1 MAQPNFPN
9 ARAALPACLL
19 AAAGWLSGC
28 GGGGGPAEGTG
39 TAATAQATQDAKAS
53 AQPAAALAFTA
64 PGDGA
69 DVFDVGTA
77 VGVAVEAPGAE
88 DGATVVFSAG
98 TAAILPVAAPVRA
111 GTASASFTASV
122 PGPQVISATLASASG
137 AATAPSFAS
146 RTLYA
151 RPAPAPLEVL
161 VPAYFYPSEGSPWEA
176 LSAGARA
183 YPDVAVT
190 AILNPDNGVFKR
202 ANPEFTAAAG
212 TFVQSGGRLLG
223 YVYTRYGARSASTV
237 KRNIDSYLQL
247 YGRGLISGFFIDEM
261 STSPKR
267 LAYYLDLYTYIK
279 GRDAGLRVVGN
290 PGTQTTSGYL
300 AAADTLVNFENRSPA
315 FASYDPRA
323 DGGWL
328 YQVANTRQA
337 ALLHDAPDCAAMQQ
351 AVRTAAAPRSNAGM
365 LYVTDDQFNPDT
377 GEGNPWDTLPGY
389 WLRFLGT
396 VDAVNRG
403 ASLPSC

>member
-9 ARAALPACLL
+9 ARVALPACLL
-19 AAAGWLSGC
+19 AAAGLLGAC
-28 GGGGGPAEGTG
+28 GGGGGPADGTG
-39 TAATAQATQDAKAS
+39 TAATSRTAQDARAS
-53 AQPAAALAFTA
+53 ALPAAALAFTA

-69 DVFDVGTA
+69 DVIDVGTA
-77 VGVAVEAPGAE
+77 IGVAVEAPGAE

-98 TAAILPVAAPVRA
+98 TAAILPAAAPVRA

-137 AATAPSFAS
+137 AASAS
-146 RTLYA
+146 RTVYA

-161 VPAYFYPSEGSPWEA
+161 VPAYFYPSEGSPWDA

-183 YPDVAVT
+183 YPGVAVT
-190 AILNPDNGVFKR
+190 AILNPDNGVFKS

-223 YVYTRYGARSASTV
+223 YVYTRYGARSASMV

-279 GRDAGLRVVGN
+279 ARDPGLRVVGN

-337 ALLHDAPDCAAMQQ
+337 VLLHDAPGCAAMQQ
-351 AVRTAAAPRSNAGM
+351 AVRAAATPRSNAGM

-377 GEGNPWDTLPGY
+377 GEGNLWDALPGY

>member
-19 AAAGWLSGC
+19 AAAGLLGAC
-28 GGGGGPAEGTG
+28 GGGGSPAESTG
-39 TAATAQATQDAKAS
+39 TAMTSEAAQDAKAS
-53 AQPAAALAFTA
+53 ALPAAALAFTA

-69 DVFDVGTA
+69 DAFDVGAA

-88 DGATVVFSAG
+88 DGDSVVFSAG

-111 GTASASFTASV
+111 GTASASFTASI
-122 PGPQVISATLASASG
+122 PGPQVISATLASSSG
-137 AATAPSFAS
+137 AASAL
-146 RTLYA
+146 RTVYA

-161 VPAYFYPSEGSPWEA
+161 VPAYFYPSEGSPWDA

-183 YPDVAVT
+183 YPGVAVT

-202 ANPEFTAAAG
+202 ANPEFAAAAG

-279 GRDAGLRVVGN
+279 ARDAGLRVVGN

-351 AVRTAAAPRSNAGM
+351 AVRAAAAPRSNAGM
-365 LYVTDDQFNPDT
+365 LYVTDGQFNPDT
-377 GEGNPWDTLPGY
+377 GEGDPWDTLPGY

-403 ASLPSC
+403 ATLPTC